1 MVNVYDIDVN
11 KLSKEEAE
19 KLLHLIV
26 FPVYQVESLSGETVM
41 EIVLDDDDYT
51 VQYDNDEYIL
61 YDADEEEAARA
72 NDIESL
78 FANFSY
84 ISPTVWNESVQDV
97 AWKYAGTIDESV
109 YEEALE
115 DTLDEAEDD
124 AAIVIQALADK
135 AFS

>member
-11 KLSKEEAE
+11 KLSEEEAE

-26 FPVYQVESLSGETVM
+26 FPVYQVESLPGNTVM

-51 VQYDNDEYIL
+51 IQYDNDEYVL
-61 YDADEEEAARA
+61 YDADEEETARA
-72 NDIESL
+72 NDVEEL
-78 FANFSY
+78 FANYSD
-84 ISPTVWNESVQDV
+84 ISPTVWDESVEAV

-115 DTLDEAEDD
+115 EALDEAEDD